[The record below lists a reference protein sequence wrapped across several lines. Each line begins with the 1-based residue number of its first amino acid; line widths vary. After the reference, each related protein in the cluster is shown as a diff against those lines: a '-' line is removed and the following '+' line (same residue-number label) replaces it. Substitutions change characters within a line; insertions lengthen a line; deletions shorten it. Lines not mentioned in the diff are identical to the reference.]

1 MDRHIRAVGFLNI
14 IVATLSGSGALFIFW
29 FGWVDYLA
37 FNLGLNLLVLRVL
50 LYSVIFLM
58 IPCVVT
64 GMGLLRFSRWARTL
78 GTVISVLE
86 LINIPVGTVVGLYGL
101 WVLLSV
107 ETDMFFEPRFGE
119 YVGPKR

>member
-14 IVATLSGSGALFIFW
+14 IVAVLSGFGALFIFW

-37 FNLGLNLLVLRVL
+37 FNLSVNLLVFRIL
-50 LYSVIFLM
+50 LYAVIILM
-58 IPCVVT
+58 VPCVVT
-64 GMGLLRFSRWARTL
+64 GIGLLRFSRWARTV
-78 GTVISVLE
+78 GTVISVLQM
-86 LINIPVGTVVGLYGL
+86 INIPIGTAVGLYGL
-101 WVLLSV
+101 WVLLST